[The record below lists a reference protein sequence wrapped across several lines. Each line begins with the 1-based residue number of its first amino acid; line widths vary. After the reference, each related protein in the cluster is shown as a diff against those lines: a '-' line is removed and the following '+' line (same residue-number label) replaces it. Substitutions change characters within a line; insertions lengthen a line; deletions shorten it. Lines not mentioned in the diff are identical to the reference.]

1 VPRGL
6 RIANRAIESMDIAAP
21 PPLVSDLRNRAFLLD
36 IDGTLLDI
44 APSPRQV
51 WVPTGLRRTLTRLV
65 ELTGGAVALVSG
77 RSLNEIDLIFSPLQ
91 LAAIGV
97 HGAEMR
103 TSGDGEVQSLTAP
116 LSKAL
121 KRRLA
126 TIAELGPGIL
136 VEDKG
141 YSLALHYRLA
151 PDKGPQVLAS
161 ARRICADAGGETVE
175 ILPGKLVVDVK
186 PAATNKGK
194 AVCDLMQC
202 PPFAGRHPIFI
213 GDDTTDLTVFG
224 VIPKFGGQSYSVG
237 GIDAAVDG
245 HFDGPEAVRAWLT
258 QVAAEG
264 LGDAQ

>member
-1 VPRGL
+1 L
-6 RIANRAIESMDIAAP
+6 RISNRAIEAMDIAAP
-21 PPLVSDLRNRAFLLD
+21 PPLVSDLRDRAFLLD
-36 IDGTLLDI
+36 IDGTLLDL

-51 WVPTGLRRTLTRLV
+51 WVPTGLRRTLTRLAD
-65 ELTGGAVALVSG
+65 LTGGAVALVSG

-103 TSGDGEVQSLTAP
+103 VSGEAEVQSRTSP

-126 TIAELGPGIL
+126 TVAELGPGIL

-151 PDKGPQVLAS
+151 PDKGPEVLA
-161 ARRICADAGGETVE
+161 AVRTICADAASEAVE
-175 ILPGKLVVDVK
+175 ILPGKLVVDIK
-186 PAATNKGK
+186 PAATNKGE
-194 AVCDLMQC
+194 AVLDLMQC
-202 PPFAGRHPIFI
+202 SPFAGRRPIFI

-224 VIPKFGGQSYSVG
+224 VIPKLGGQSYSVG

-245 HFDGPEAVRAWLT
+245 HFERPEAVRAWLAE
-258 QVAAEG
+258 VAAEG
-264 LGDAQ
+264 LGGAQ